1 MQEQTVAVTQRDRL
15 GGDDEGLN
23 PSDGGGFYAD
33 AERLTNFWQRR
44 YRGERRLVRPRLP
57 LGGGL
62 WRNVKAG
69 IERLGNDC
77 LHLRT
82 DGVRYWNRARWHNAH
97 QIRVHGC
104 DRPPS
109 SGSVGMRVY
118 ERVGHHGEDS
128 QHYHPPAAGARS
140 VGSIPVT

>member
-44 YRGERRLVRPRLP
+44 YRGERRLVHPRLP

-62 WRNVKAG
+62 WRHVKAG
-69 IERLGNDC
+69 IERLGNDW
-77 LHLRT
+77 LHLRA
-82 DGVRYWNRARWHNAH
+82 DGVRYLNRARLHHAQQNS
-97 QIRVHGC
+97 VPGC
-104 DRPPS
+104 
-109 SGSVGMRVY
+109 
-118 ERVGHHGEDS
+118 
-128 QHYHPPAAGARS
+128 
-140 VGSIPVT
+140 